1 MSEPTSHETAKEP
14 TKEELLAR
22 IAELERQ
29 TSQKK
34 SIGALSF
41 KVSEKGAVSVYGMGR
56 FPVTL
61 YYEQW
66 LRLLGAAENIRAF
79 IEENKSKLKMKDDA

>member
-1 MSEPTSHETAKEP
+1 MAEP

-22 IAELERQ
+22 IAELEKQ
-29 TSQKK
+29 TTGRPKGSLEFRV
-34 SIGALSF
+34 G
-41 KVSEKGAVSVYGMGR
+41 EKGGVSVYGLGR

-66 LRLLGAAENIRAF
+66 IRLLDASENLRSF
-79 IEENKSKLKMKDDA
+79 LEENKPRLKLKTQG

>member
-1 MSEPTSHETAKEP
+1 MTEP

-22 IAELERQ
+22 IAELEQ
-29 TSQKK
+29 QVEAKK
-34 SIGALSF
+34 SGKLQF
-41 KVSEKGAVSVYGMGR
+41 KVSEKSGVSVYGLGR

-66 LRLLGAAENIRAF
+66 TRLLDSVEELQAF
-79 IEENKSKLKMKDDA
+79 LEANKSRLKLRS